1 MSFEYDIYFFSYKK
15 KKNQSN
21 ACFHFQVVSQQKQLV
36 LNHSMVSSTEADH
49 TTPSTPIL
57 SNDILADSMA
67 RSKLLASTAKEMMES
82 MSVKVDMDQETRDL
96 IDQLESITMEE
107 VERGE
112 IYTNVVSFAYLLMI
126 SFYFLDNHG
135 HVLKFF
141 ENFLVLGVLYLVK
154 MRFCRYQTFLYVL

>member
-1 MSFEYDIYFFSYKK
+1 
-15 KKNQSN
+15 
-21 ACFHFQVVSQQKQLV
+21 
-36 LNHSMVSSTEADH
+36 MVSGTEADH
-49 TTPSTPIL
+49 TAPSTPIL

-154 MRFCRYQTFLYVL
+154 MRFCRYQNVFVCTLRIFFKLYYRRRDERNKGGAYLALF